1 MLLYLVFIAL
11 VVALGFILNPKL
23 RLLLIFAVLFILS
36 ALRYQVGTDFMTY
49 FTVTSGAIDITQN
62 NYMLF
67 EPLNVWLIRIGYVL
81 NSPQFYFVVAA
92 FLTMMFFYKGIKKHS
107 RDYFLSA
114 LCFIGFPMFF
124 LESLNIVRQFV
135 AISIVFYSIT
145 YIHDKKFLK
154 FLGCVFLAC
163 LFHVT
168 AFVAVIMYAVNLPFF
183 GRKFNVFLF
192 LLSIPAGK
200 LFFAALSSLSG
211 FSKVA
216 YYLNLNSEGYF
227 FVFLAMVLLNSIH
240 IIFYDRLVS
249 EGGIVKTAIDIF
261 NLGCCVF
268 LVFFDIP
275 VIGGRA
281 AFFFLIF
288 LILIIPYY
296 TFLFKQNLIVRFPIV
311 AVLVVLFFVR
321 IWYSS
326 YLHQSGRMHVDPYLP
341 YKTVFQKPYTFS
353 P

>member
-1 MLLYLVFIAL
+1 MLLYAFFVFIVLVF
-11 VVALGFILNPKL
+11 GFVLNPKI
-23 RLLLIFAVLFILS
+23 RLLLIFTLLFIFS
-36 ALRYQVGTDFMTY
+36 ALRFQVGTDFMTY
-49 FTVTSGAIDITQN
+49 FNVTSGVIDITQN

-67 EPLNVWLIRIGYVL
+67 EPLNVLLIRIGYAL
-81 NSPQFYFVVAA
+81 NSPQFYFVVAS
-92 FLTMMFFYKGIKKHS
+92 FLMMVFFYLGIKKHS

-145 YIHDKKFLK
+145 YINERSFIK
-154 FLGCVFLAC
+154 FLGCILLAC

-168 AFVAVIMYAVNLPFF
+168 AFVAIIMYAVNLPFF
-183 GRKFNVFLF
+183 GRKFNIFIF

-200 LFFAALSSLSG
+200 VIFAVLSSLSG
-211 FSKVA
+211 FSKIN

-227 FVFLAMVLLNSIH
+227 FVFMAMILLNTINF
-240 IIFYDRLVS
+240 IFYEKLVR
-249 EGGIVKTAIDIF
+249 EGGIIKNALDIF
-261 NLGCCVF
+261 NLGCCFF
-268 LVFFDIP
+268 LLFQDIP

-296 TFLFKQNLIVRFPIV
+296 TYLFKQPLFVRFPVIV
-311 AVLVVLFFVR
+311 LLIALFFVR

-326 YLHQSGRMHVDPYLP
+326 YLHTTGRMRLDPYLP
-341 YKTVFQKPYTFS
+341 YKTVFQS
-353 P
+353 PRYL